1 MLPAVPLPSIYDIP
15 WGYPIIWKTEIKS
28 IIIISASVCKPV
40 VYVQYEEAFYWVC
53 EIFLERV
60 QPTGRKQCHFRT
72 TKQSPSQVVI
82 ARRE

>member
-40 VYVQYEEAFYWVC
+40 VYVQYEEAFFGFVKSSWSVYSL
-53 EIFLERV
+53 LEENSVTSERQSRV
-60 QPTGRKQCHFRT
+60 RHR
-72 TKQSPSQVVI
+72 
-82 ARRE
+82 